1 MSLAVL
7 ADLTRAYEERDDC
20 EEEEVEEEEEEEEG
34 GISVSSESW
43 LPGPEG
49 FFKAVSGKCL

>member
-7 ADLTRAYEERDDC
+7 ADLTPAYEERDDC
-20 EEEEVEEEEEEEEG
+20 EEEEVEEEEEES

-49 FFKAVSGKCL
+49 FFKAASGKCL